1 MAWQGNVAAMPVQ
14 MQMYYTGFSL
24 ITEIL
29 AYSVIKIHRKLHIFM
44 IYIGITFYA
53 KYIKSRLILSTLL
66 IIETVLF
73 QDLHLNKAK

>member
-29 AYSVIKIHRKLHIFM
+29 AYSVIKIHHTSCM
-44 IYIGITFYA
+44 MYIGITFYA
-53 KYIKSRLILSTLL
+53 KYIKSRLLLSTLL

-73 QDLHLNKAK
+73 QDLHLNKGK